1 MVPRNNGADDGKNF
15 ERPPV
20 HKLTQPPVQPPD
32 EQVQTDHRGKQADG
46 EPLFHWLKRI
56 A

>member
-1 MVPRNNGADDGKNF
+1 MVLNDGKNF
-15 ERPPV
+15 DR
-20 HKLTQPPVQPPD
+20 LSTSLAQPAVQPPD